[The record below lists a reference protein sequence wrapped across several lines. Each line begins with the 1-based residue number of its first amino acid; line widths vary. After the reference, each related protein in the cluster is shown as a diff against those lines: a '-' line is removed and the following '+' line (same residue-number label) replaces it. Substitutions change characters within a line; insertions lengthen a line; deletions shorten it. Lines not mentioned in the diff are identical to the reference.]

1 MTVKVAINGY
11 GTVGKRIADAVA
23 VQKDMEVIGVVKTK
37 PTFEAYGAV
46 DKGFRLFAN
55 NRENMKTFEEAGL
68 KVEGTSRELIEE
80 ADIIVDSS
88 PDGIGIENKEELY
101 IPLKKKAIFEGGEKA
116 STADV
121 SFNSTANYEKAAG
134 KQFVRVVSCNTTG
147 LCRTLAPIDRAY
159 DIKKVSAVMIRR
171 GPDPSNIKKGP
182 VNAIVPDPV
191 TVPSHHGPDVN
202 TVLPDLKITTV
213 ALKVPTTLMHVH
225 SINAIMVNGT
235 KTDEV
240 IDLLNRTPRVV
251 LVRASEGIKST
262 AHIME
267 WAKELGRPRS
277 DLNEIAVWEESI
289 NAKKGELVYM
299 QAIHQESDIVPE
311 NVDAIRAILGMESDP
326 LTSIKKTDMAM
337 KLKPWWKYS

>member
-11 GTVGKRIADAVA
+11 GTVGKRVADAVA
-23 VQKDMEVIGVVKTK
+23 AQKDMEVIGVVKTK

-80 ADIIVDSS
+80 ADIIVDGS

-101 IPLKKKAIFEGGEKA
+101 IPLKKKAIFQGGEKA
-116 STADV
+116 GTADV
-121 SFNSTANYEKAAG
+121 SFNSAANYEKAAG

-171 GPDPSNIKKGP
+171 GPDPANIKKGP

-213 ALKVPTTLMHVH
+213 ALKVPTTLMHMH
-225 SINAIMVNGT
+225 SINASMVNGT

-240 IDLLNRTPRVV
+240 IDLLDKTPRVV

-267 WAKELGRPRS
+267 WSKELGRPRS

-299 QAIHQESDIVPE
+299 QAVHQESDIVPE
-311 NVDAIRAILGMESDP
+311 NVDAIRAVLGMESDP

-337 KLKPWWKYS
+337 RLKPWWKHS